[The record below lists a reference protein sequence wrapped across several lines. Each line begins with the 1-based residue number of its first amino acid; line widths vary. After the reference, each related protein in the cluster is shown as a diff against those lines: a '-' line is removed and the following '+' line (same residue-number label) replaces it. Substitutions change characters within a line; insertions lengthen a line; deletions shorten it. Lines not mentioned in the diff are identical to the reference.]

1 MSRAKQKAQP
11 GTMKKVLEYLRPY
24 MGLVALSVL
33 LAAVTVALTLYVPV
47 LIGRAIDLIVG
58 PGQVDMPGILRL
70 ILRIAI
76 VVAAT
81 AAVQWVVNTINNKIT
96 FQVVRDV
103 RAQAF
108 AKLQILPLSY
118 IDSHPT
124 GEIVSRV
131 IADVD
136 QFADGLL
143 LGFTQLFTGVVTIL
157 GTLGFMISIRPGI
170 ALVVVLLTPLS
181 FVVARFIA
189 THTYSYFRQQ
199 SETRGEQTAFIDEM
213 IGNQKVVKAFGHEQ
227 QNVEKFDEI
236 NERLEKCSLQA
247 IFYSSLTN
255 PCTRFVNNVVYA
267 GVALAGALVC
277 VACGG
282 AGFTVGSLSAL
293 LSYANQYTKPFNE
306 ISGVVTELQNAL
318 AGASRIF
325 QLIAEPPQ
333 TPDAPDAR
341 VLKDAQGQVEMK
353 DVSFSYVPDRKLI
366 EDLNL
371 SVKPGQHVA
380 IVGPTGC
387 GKTTLINLL
396 MRFYDVNGGAIRV
409 DGTDVRQIT
418 RASLRANYGMVLQET
433 WLKSGTIRENLVM
446 GKPDAT
452 DEEVIAAAKACHAHS
467 FIKRLPQG
475 YDTVIG
481 EDGGRLSQGQ
491 KQLLCIT
498 RIMLC
503 LPPMLI
509 LDEATS
515 SIDTRTELKI
525 QHAFTTMMDGRTTF
539 IVAHRLSTIREA
551 DVILVMRD
559 GSIVEMGSR
568 EALLQRNGFYAKLYN
583 SQFAA

>member
-1 MSRAKQKAQP
+1 MSKAKQKAQP

-58 PGQVDMPGILRL
+58 PGQVDMQGILRL

-76 VVAAT
+76 VVVAT

-227 QNVEKFDEI
+227 QNVERFDEI
-236 NERLEKCSLQA
+236 NERLE
-247 IFYSSLTN
+247 
-255 PCTRFVNNVVYA
+255 
-267 GVALAGALVC
+267 
-277 VACGG
+277 
-282 AGFTVGSLSAL
+282 
-293 LSYANQYTKPFNE
+293 
-306 ISGVVTELQNAL
+306 
-318 AGASRIF
+318 
-325 QLIAEPPQ
+325 
-333 TPDAPDAR
+333 
-341 VLKDAQGQVEMK
+341 
-353 DVSFSYVPDRKLI
+353 
-366 EDLNL
+366 
-371 SVKPGQHVA
+371 
-380 IVGPTGC
+380 
-387 GKTTLINLL
+387 
-396 MRFYDVNGGAIRV
+396 
-409 DGTDVRQIT
+409 
-418 RASLRANYGMVLQET
+418 
-433 WLKSGTIRENLVM
+433 
-446 GKPDAT
+446 
-452 DEEVIAAAKACHAHS
+452 
-467 FIKRLPQG
+467 
-475 YDTVIG
+475 
-481 EDGGRLSQGQ
+481 
-491 KQLLCIT
+491 
-498 RIMLC
+498 
-503 LPPMLI
+503 
-509 LDEATS
+509 
-515 SIDTRTELKI
+515 
-525 QHAFTTMMDGRTTF
+525 
-539 IVAHRLSTIREA
+539 
-551 DVILVMRD
+551 
-559 GSIVEMGSR
+559 
-568 EALLQRNGFYAKLYN
+568 
-583 SQFAA
+583 